1 MDKSLK
7 INIMSEASK
16 EVITREKF
24 EDGSS
29 IETRVEQ
36 VEGGWIITKEK
47 HFKDKEGEWQWETNK
62 SVSTTDPNLDKTS
75 AGIAGRLQEVLKN
88 LG

>member
-1 MDKSLK
+1 MDKL
-7 INIMSEASK
+7 IRMETEATK

-29 IETRVEQ
+29 VETRVEQ

-47 HFKDKEGEWQWETNK
+47 RFKNAEGEWDWKVEK
-62 SVSTTDPNLDKTS
+62 SVSTTDPNLDKSST
-75 AGIAGRLQEVLKN
+75 GIANRLAEVLKN
-88 LG
+88 LE

>member
-1 MDKSLK
+1 MDKP
-7 INIMSEASK
+7 ITMETEASK

-47 HFKDKEGEWQWETNK
+47 HYKNAEGEWQWETKK
-62 SVSTTDPNLDKTS
+62 SVSTTDPNLDKSS
-75 AGIAGRLQEVLKN
+75 AGIASRLEKILNQFDD
-88 LG
+88 

>member
-1 MDKSLK
+1 MDDVIGSNSKES
-7 INIMSEASK
+7 SK

-29 IETRVEQ
+29 IETKVEQ

-47 HFKDKEGEWQWETNK
+47 HFKDKEGEWQWETKK
-62 SVSTTDPNLDKTS
+62 SISTTDPNLDKTS
-75 AGIAGRLQEVLKN
+75 IGIASRLESMLKN
-88 LG
+88 LE